1 VYCSSIVFRRIWR
14 YQREVI
20 RIRKSKKDR
29 ERNDK
34 KKTNKKTNNKQ
45 QSIKHTHKTKDR
57 VTRTPLKTWGERRCS
72 GRVSSSCYTSGT
84 RRANLVANPVI
95 SHEWGKDREVFTPN
109 GTYPLLFVTHIFHNG
124 QPSHVYACTYMSIFE
139 GGLAL
144 L

>member
-72 GRVSSSCYTSGT
+72 GKVGSSCYTSAT
-84 RRANLVANPVI
+84 RRANLVTNPVI
-95 SHEWGKDREVFTPN
+95 SHEWGKTGKCIRQIEHIRCNLWHIYSITVNHVMYIHAHICQYLRE
-109 GTYPLLFVTHIFHNG
+109 
-124 QPSHVYACTYMSIFE
+124 A
-139 GGLAL
+139 
-144 L
+144 